1 MKNVLV
7 LTSVLLAGVLSH
19 AQTSVDATSEL
30 YKRFTGF
37 VAADGTPNKA
47 IGTNYVKF
55 KGTSLHGD
63 SCELKIDEYSDKA
76 DNGGQLVVYTVDVS
90 YYAEGEVSHFHYDGN
105 PDNAR
110 DWSRYYDLSEG
121 MDLALKVATNG
132 QVSRITSPSG
142 ASAAGYFGYGGISAW
157 TASKQ
162 GAKLVVTQAAK
173 KQYWGSRNVEFSF
186 SPDGSAITSVTLVS
200 LNTNSRY
207 TCGSLS
213 LIPADQGI
221 IAKVKAEKLA
231 EEAEKAKPVSCN
243 SSCSPCTH
251 INGPGSDNTNMKA
264 QAFHVWSSN
273 FLTQE
278 GPAVIGQCDAKKLYD
293 EYPGLKLN
301 YHNQDAVCTSM
312 GDCTHVKIAQIGT
325 TELYC
330 RQTTLVSD
338 KTRPTFW
345 GCVVYDKKTNNR
357 VKDSA
362 SLKEALSHL
371 NITLD

>member
-7 LTSVLLAGVLSH
+7 LTTVLLAGVLSH

-37 VAADGTPNKA
+37 VAADGTPDKS
-47 IGTNYVKF
+47 IDTNYIKF
-55 KGTSLHGD
+55 KGKSLHGD
-63 SCELKIDEYSDKA
+63 SCELRIDEYRDKA
-76 DNGGQLVVYTVDVS
+76 DNGGQLVVYNMDIS
-90 YYAEGEVSHFHYDGN
+90 YLYEGEVSHFNYEGN
-105 PDNAR
+105 IDNPVDSQR
-110 DWSRYYDLSEG
+110 SYDLTTG
-121 MDLALKVATNG
+121 IDIAMKVGANG
-132 QVSRITSPSG
+132 QLNRIVTPSG
-142 ASAAGYFGYGGISAW
+142 ASAAGYYAYGDIGGWS
-157 TASKQ
+157 ASKQ
-162 GAKLVVTQAAK
+162 DSKLVVNQVGK
-173 KQYWGSRNVEFSF
+173 KGFWGNRNIEFAF
-186 SPDGSAITSVTLVS
+186 SADGSTINSVSIVS
-200 LNTNSRY
+200 LSTKGRY

-213 LIPADQGI
+213 LVPADQGM

-251 INGPGSDNTNMKA
+251 INGPGSDNINKKA
-264 QAFHVWSSN
+264 QTFHVWSSN

-301 YHNQDAVCTSM
+301 YHNTDAVCTSM
-312 GDCTHVKIAQIGT
+312 GDCTHVKIAQVGT

-357 VKDSA
+357 IKDSA
-362 SLKEALSHL
+362 SLKEALGHL
-371 NITLD
+371 NIKLD